1 MTIRQRFFHV
11 YDRLHWWANPSYMFK
26 VDKFFFCFFSL
37 LTRFTWQRLTPVTNI
52 SVFWRFTTRCVHKRN
67 LNKIGDN
74 AWLDPRRYNKATLA
88 ERLRKKKK
96 PLINKMSQMAAYC
109 HILLVQIIRSTD
121 LKSNK
126 KLIFLINISLISQ
139 YHVS

>member
-1 MTIRQRFFHV
+1 MTGKFKKYWLAPSIF
-11 YDRLHWWANPSYMFK
+11 LHLIKIDNKTK
-26 VDKFFFCFFSL
+26 VFSCFCIGGQTLLICSKLISFFFVFFSL

-74 AWLDPRRYNKATLA
+74 AWPDTRRYNKAT
-88 ERLRKKKK
+88 
-96 PLINKMSQMAAYC
+96 YC